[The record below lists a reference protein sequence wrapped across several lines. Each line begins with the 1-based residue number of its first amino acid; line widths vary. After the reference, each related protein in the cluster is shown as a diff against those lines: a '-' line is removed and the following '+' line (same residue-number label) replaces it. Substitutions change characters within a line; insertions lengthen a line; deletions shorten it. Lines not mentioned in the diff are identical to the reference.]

1 MGASAGGRLSLELHR
16 VAETLVGLALVSV
29 SLHVTGS
36 PATLCAGIAVM
47 VPAVVTRGRL
57 AVVHWCSPAGHRV
70 LDVLLIAA
78 LALLPLVPRMEGA
91 ALAAVTEPAAA
102 VLLLLLVRTDYRA
115 RGRAAPRPRTPPSP
129 PPPSPPPPS
138 GPPLVDRTARRLGR
152 LAGIVERAARAAV
165 DRDRD

>member
-1 MGASAGGRLSLELHR
+1 M
-16 VAETLVGLALVSV
+16 
-29 SLHVTGS
+29 TGS

-115 RGRAAPRPRTPPSP
+115 RGRAAPRPRTS
-129 PPPSPPPPS
+129 PSPPPPS

-152 LAGIVERAARAAV
+152 LAGIVERAARAAL